1 MLSVD
6 QKVVAHMTAYLNESD
21 DEELA
26 EEDMANMDWLNPTE
40 QKVNTPNQTLF
51 EVKNARLETA
61 SKKPPVPASPQPDK
75 QSKPTAAPTSRRE
88 GGEQVGDSTQPMLS
102 LMSLLSITRSDRTS
116 RKTLGAA
123 SEPLTCCPSSIALSA
138 SYLPGQ

>member
-1 MLSVD
+1 
-6 QKVVAHMTAYLNESD
+6 MTAYLNESD

-26 EEDMANMDWLNPTE
+26 EEDMADMDWLNPTE
-40 QKVNTPNQTLF
+40 QKINTPNQTHF

-88 GGEQVGDSTQPMLS
+88 GGEQVGDSTQPML
-102 LMSLLSITRSDRTS
+102 
-116 RKTLGAA
+116 KTLGAA
-123 SEPLTCCPSSIALSA
+123 SESLTCCPSSIALSA